1 MTTSHDSEQRSLEV
15 RLRSYFDA
23 VDPVSADEGVVN
35 ALGDHRVRVRQLVPD
50 RRSRSRLVAAAAAA
64 AVLVAAAL
72 LAMSLL
78 ERDPRAVVQVA
89 PQGGDAPTTS
99 SPVTDLP
106 DRAGEAPLPQTPD
119 PIKGSLSAEPDLQF
133 DFGRIHSISVDGKI
147 LFFYRSELP
156 VDAKGAAARCA
167 TPSDCAEKAVRV
179 GPEIGELPLLYGNAV
194 PPTPLPPEVLS
205 YVLSPDVRIR
215 ILDPAFRSC
224 EYASRQPSP
233 VLNSVDLAELAAYLD
248 SSSAAGRVPQ
258 NGVDNPSGQDALA
271 FNADGRVV
279 EIRVAFGCV

>member
-23 VDPVSADEGVVN
+23 ADPVSADEGVVN
-35 ALGDHRVRVRQLVPD
+35 ALEDHRARPRGIAPY
-50 RRSRSRLVAAAAAA
+50 RRGRPRLVAAAAAA
-64 AVLVAAAL
+64 AVLAIDVSL
-72 LAMSLL
+72 VMSLY
-78 ERDPRAVVQVA
+78 EDNTSYVVLHTDDY
-89 PQGGDAPTTS
+89 DAAYSPP
-99 SPVTDLP
+99 SPVTDPP
-106 DRAGEAPLPQTPD
+106 DSAGEAPLPQTPD
-119 PIKGSLSAEPDLQF
+119 PIKGSLSAEPDLQL

-194 PPTPLPPEVLS
+194 PPKPLPPEVLS
-205 YVLSPDVRIR
+205 YVLSPNVRIR

-224 EYASRQPSP
+224 EYDARQASSDWNP
-233 VLNSVDLAELAAYLD
+233 VDLAELGTCLA

-258 NGVDNPSGQDALA
+258 NGKDNPSGQDALA
-271 FNADGRVV
+271 FNPDGRVV